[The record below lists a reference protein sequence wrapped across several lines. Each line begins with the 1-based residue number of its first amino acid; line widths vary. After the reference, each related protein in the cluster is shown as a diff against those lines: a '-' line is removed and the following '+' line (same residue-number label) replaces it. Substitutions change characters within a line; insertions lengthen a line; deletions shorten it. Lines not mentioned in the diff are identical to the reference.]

1 MPLPPLPRILAPRMV
16 PRDFYPL
23 SSAEPP
29 FFVGID
35 LGGTNIKSGIID
47 NQGRILGYA
56 HLKSEVERGP
66 EAGAQRMAEAACN
79 AAEQGGMTLSDM
91 AHVGL
96 VTPGTMDIA
105 SGMLL
110 EPPNLPGWSNFPI
123 RDRVSHYTDLPVAY
137 ANDANA
143 AAYGEF
149 WVGSG
154 AAYSSMVMLTLGTGV
169 GGGIITDGSLLDGA
183 NSHGGEIGHMIID
196 SAADARLCACG
207 GRGHLEAYCSATALT
222 ARAIEAM
229 QNLSKDD
236 RSLLGPEEDLTPLV
250 LYRAAEAGNAFAEQ
264 MILQTA
270 RFLGIGITTLLHILD
285 PAAVVLGGAMN
296 FGGTDSPI
304 GKKFLTTVV
313 HEIQTRALPVLSS
326 NLSLHFAS
334 LGGDAGFIGAAGIGR
349 LAYQKDERT

>member
-1 MPLPPLPRILAPRMV
+1 MV
-16 PRDFYPL
+16 PRDLYPL

-35 LGGTNIKSGIID
+35 LGGTNIKSGVVD

-56 HLKSEVERGP
+56 HLKSEVEGGP
-66 EAGAQRMAEAACN
+66 EAGAERMAEAAAN
-79 AAEQGGMTLSDM
+79 AVQQAGMALSDVT
-91 AHVGL
+91 HVGL
-96 VTPGTMDIA
+96 VTPGTMDIQ

-110 EPPNLPGWSNFPI
+110 EPPNLPGWDHFPI
-123 RDRVSHYTDLPVAY
+123 RDRVSQHTGLPVAY

-169 GGGIITDGSLLDGA
+169 GGGIITEGKLLDGT
-183 NSHGGEIGHMIID
+183 NSHGGEIGHMIIE
-196 SAADARLCACG
+196 SGPDARICACG
-207 GRGHLEAYCSATALT
+207 GQGHLEAYCSATGLT

-229 QNLSKDD
+229 QKLSQSE
-236 RSLLGPEEDLTPLV
+236 RNLLGPEKDLTPLI
-250 LYRAAEAGNAFAEQ
+250 LHRAAEGGNAFAEQ

-270 RFLGIGITTLLHILD
+270 RYLGIGITTLLHILD

-296 FGGTDSPI
+296 FGGADNPV
-304 GKKFLTTVV
+304 GKKFLTAIV
-313 HEIQTRALPVLSS
+313 HEIQARALPVLSS
-326 NLSLHFAS
+326 NLSLYFAS

-349 LAYQKDERT
+349 LAYEQHKRV